1 MSLLIKF
8 DMIKQGLIM
17 KLYKYNLI
25 FVTLFSLFYTNLY
38 AQNNLTE
45 QMKELN
51 RLQAKLEA
59 MQESRENSS
68 IDSEFVKSNEL
79 IEKNIGRYQIVNM
92 VYQSNVPQTNTTVTL
107 KGPIKLDTVT
117 GDTWRYV
124 LKGYDEYWQKIEK

>member
-124 LKGYDEYWQKIEK
+124 LKGYDEYWQKIEE

>member
-25 FVTLFSLFYTNLY
+25 FGTLFSLFYTNLY

-45 QMKELN
+45 QMQELN

>member
-45 QMKELN
+45 QMQELN